1 MKRFQLFAC
10 LLLLSTL
17 ALAGCGGSSSGSTQ
31 ASDPFSN
38 STSPEPNTTT
48 TPVTVQDPTFSLTIT
63 TDLNK
68 PTDLTVLP
76 QVDVNIGT
84 VLLTAQLLNIS
95 DGVYIDP
102 GTNQP
107 IAAGAPLPNQVVSFN
122 ILAGPGTI
130 AYTTPVTG
138 RDGNVNAI
146 FTTGNVNYTTNVL
159 IEATTTVDGKNYRA
173 YTSFQ
178 IVRGT
183 GVIMFTDKA
192 GTKPGEQSNMLEP
205 WSKDGVDST
214 IVPSVDVLQLVPFKV
229 TDSNGNP
236 RVGVP
241 ITLSVYSITTL
252 RPDDVTID
260 FLVPSF
266 PDTAVTEPNQQTI
279 TSDSAGM
286 VIFNVAVNIKTPLP
300 GSFTSSSVVFKART
314 NDPIPVT
321 AYVGGSYSMTS
332 KLPTLVISPAAASFG
347 TATDITFT
355 ISGGVKPFGVTS
367 NNTSRVTATLQPD
380 GVTVVAHLVDTTAWT
395 GSVTISA
402 TDSAGQTV
410 SATVSR

>member
-31 ASDPFSN
+31 ASDPFSTDT
-38 STSPEPNTTT
+38 TSVPNTET

-107 IAAGAPLPNQVVSFN
+107 IAAGAPLPNQIVSFN

-130 AYTTPVTG
+130 DYATPVTDRG
-138 RDGNVNAI
+138 GNVNAI

-178 IVRGT
+178 IVRGN
-183 GVIMFTDKA
+183 GVIMFTDRA
-192 GTKPGEQSNMLEP
+192 GTQPGGQSNMLEP
-205 WSKDGVDST
+205 WDKKVLLDPANTSTVYVDA
-214 IVPSVDVLQLVPFKV
+214 LQLIPFKV

-241 ITLSVYSITTL
+241 ITLSVYSTTSNA
-252 RPDDVTID
+252 PSNDVVTID
-260 FLVPSF
+260 FLVPFTS
-266 PDTAVTEPNQQTI
+266 PPPNLDPGITEPNQRTI
-279 TSDSAGM
+279 TTDSAGM
-286 VIFNVAVNIKTPLP
+286 GIFNVRVRQIAPPI
-300 GSFTSSSVVFKART
+300 GSFTSVAVVFKATT
-314 NDPIPVT
+314 NDAIPLT
-321 AYVGGSYSMTS
+321 AYVGGTYSITS
-332 KLPTLVISPAAASFG
+332 EKLP
-347 TATDITFT
+347 
-355 ISGGVKPFGVTS
+355 
-367 NNTSRVTATLQPD
+367 Q
-380 GVTVVAHLVDTTAWT
+380 
-395 GSVTISA
+395 
-402 TDSAGQTV
+402 
-410 SATVSR
+410 